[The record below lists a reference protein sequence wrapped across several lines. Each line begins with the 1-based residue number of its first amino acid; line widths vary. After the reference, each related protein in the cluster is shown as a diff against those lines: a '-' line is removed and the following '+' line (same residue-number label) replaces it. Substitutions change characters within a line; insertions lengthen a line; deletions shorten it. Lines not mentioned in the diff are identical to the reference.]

1 MQTVSSHISLFIII
15 TTAIVF
21 LLAILIVTL
30 LYLYQKRQIAYDNNV
45 NNLKLDF
52 ERNLLKTQIEIQE
65 QTFDTISK
73 EIHDNISLSL
83 TLAKLNLNTLPWVDI
98 PETRNSVDASIS
110 LIGTSI
116 SQLNDLSKTLSP
128 EVIGNIGLTKSIKIE
143 VEKIVRMA
151 HLKIE
156 YTVKGEP
163 IFLSCEK
170 ELIIFRII
178 QESFNN
184 IIKHAKASRVLVEL
198 NYCDHF
204 LDILVKD
211 NGIGFIRTASKPAGA
226 GIHNMQTRVKS
237 FGGRF
242 LLETKPNK
250 GTQILITVPYY

>member
-1 MQTVSSHISLFIII
+1 MQTVNNHITLFIII

-21 LLAILIVTL
+21 LLAVLIVTL
-30 LYLYQKRQIAYDNNV
+30 LYLYQKRQIAYDVNV
-45 NNLKLDF
+45 SNLKLDF
-52 ERNLLKTQIEIQE
+52 EKNLLKAQIEIQE

-83 TLAKLNLNTLPWVDI
+83 TLAKLNLNTLSWNDI
-98 PETRNSVDASIS
+98 TETQKSIGSSIS
-110 LIGTSI
+110 LIGASI
-116 SQLNDLSKTLSP
+116 SQLSDLSKTLNP
-128 EVIGNIGLTKSIKIE
+128 EVIGNVGLIKSIKIE
-143 VEKIVRMA
+143 VEKIMRMA

-156 YTVKGEP
+156 YLIRGEP

-184 IIKHAKASRVLVEL
+184 IIKHAKASKVLIEL

-211 NGIGFIRTASKPAGA
+211 NGIGFIKNGASSAGA
-226 GIHNMQTRVKS
+226 GLHNMQTRVKS
-237 FGGRF
+237 FGGEF
-242 LLETKPNK
+242 MLETKPNR

>member
-1 MQTVSSHISLFIII
+1 MQTVNGHIALFVII

-21 LLAILIVTL
+21 LLAIIIVSL
-30 LYLYQKRQIAYDNNV
+30 LYLYQKRQLAYDINV
-45 NNLKLDF
+45 NKLKLDF

-83 TLAKLNLNTLPWVDI
+83 TLVKLNLNTLPWNDLI
-98 PETRNSVDASIS
+98 ETRNSVDFSIN

-116 SQLNDLSKTLSP
+116 SQLSNLSKTLNP
-128 EVIGNIGLTKSIKIE
+128 EVIGSIGLTKSLKYE
-143 VEKIVRMA
+143 VEKIIRMA
-151 HLKIE
+151 HLEVE
-156 YTVKGEP
+156 YCIKGEP
-163 IFLSCEK
+163 IFLSCDK

-178 QESFNN
+178 QETFNN
-184 IIKHAKASRVLVEL
+184 IIKHAKATRVLLEL

-211 NGIGFIRTASKPAGA
+211 NGVGFIKNASSSGA
-226 GIHNMQTRVKS
+226 GLHNMQTRVKS
-237 FGGRF
+237 FGGHF
-242 LLETKPNK
+242 ILDTKPNK

>member
-1 MQTVSSHISLFIII
+1 MQAVNSHISLFIII
-15 TTAIVF
+15 STAIVF

-45 NNLKLDF
+45 SNLKLDF

-83 TLAKLNLNTLPWVDI
+83 TLAKLNLNTLSWNNI
-98 PETRNSVDASIS
+98 PETRNSVNCSID

-116 SQLNDLSKTLSP
+116 SDLSNLSKTLNP
-128 EVIGNIGLTKSIKIE
+128 EVVGNIGLTKSVQIE
-143 VEKIVRMA
+143 VEKIMRMA
-151 HLKIE
+151 RLKVKYE
-156 YTVKGEP
+156 VKGEP

-184 IIKHAKASRVLVEL
+184 IIKHAKATKVLLEL
-198 NYCDHF
+198 NYCDYF

-211 NGIGFIRTASKPAGA
+211 NGIGFVKKDPASSGA
-226 GIHNMQTRVKS
+226 GLQNMQTRVKS
-237 FGGRF
+237 FGGQF
-242 LLETKPNK
+242 ILETRPNK

>member
-1 MQTVSSHISLFIII
+1 MRTVNGHIALFVII

-21 LLAILIVTL
+21 LLAIIIVTL
-30 LYLYQKRQIAYDNNV
+30 LYLYQKRQMAYDSNV
-45 NNLKLDF
+45 NKLKLDF

-83 TLAKLNLNTLPWVDI
+83 TLVKLNLNTLPWNDI
-98 PETRNSVDASIS
+98 PETRNSVDSSIS

-116 SQLNDLSKTLSP
+116 SQLSDLSKTLNP
-128 EVIGNIGLTKSIKIE
+128 EVIGNIGLTKSLKIE

-151 HLKIE
+151 HLKVE
-156 YTVKGEP
+156 YEIKGEP
-163 IFLSCEK
+163 IFLSCDK

-184 IIKHAKASRVLVEL
+184 IIKHAKATDVLLEL

-211 NGIGFIRTASKPAGA
+211 NGVGFIKNSSKSSGA
-226 GIHNMQTRVKS
+226 GLH
-237 FGGRF
+237 
-242 LLETKPNK
+242 
-250 GTQILITVPYY
+250 